1 MGLRMIKKI
10 KEINKLGIFDSYK
23 WKCSKEF
30 NRYNICFG
38 FNGSGKSTLSNL
50 FNLIATN
57 DNFSPE
63 QKEELYNDLKTTE
76 TSSEVK
82 FNNNLTYPTKPNQE
96 NKKIYVFNSNFI
108 ANHVYDGSVGK
119 MSKFNVKETFLEDP
133 TIKTLNTE
141 IETKTA
147 EKTNKEAE
155 KTKIIEKFDEIK
167 RTYNAVYREHFPN
180 RQLRVGN
187 DVPAIETLREKSK
200 EEIEKTIAQKI
211 AEYKLSEKQ
220 AELEYDIDAISTLSF
235 KKINIDIE
243 RISMLLKQTAKEKA
257 TKYLAQKI
265 ELYKKEIEEEK
276 SDKIE
281 PWFKLGEQLLKI
293 SKEKDNSICPV
304 CKTDLSTSID
314 SLIAEFADYFDK
326 SYLEFVD
333 ELKTIKEFIDTA
345 IEDLNTNESNSE
357 TIKTFGTKYDTFIE
371 IKYPELE
378 QVEIKTVL
386 SNIQKQIIS
395 KQGDSSKKI
404 TIEIEPIKALI
415 ETYNNNIEKLNSFKD
430 NMLTNLRNQK
440 IDPTKLDREIRNLY
454 TDLIYLDLNGTE
466 EEKRIEKFHTA
477 TSEIA
482 TISSEISELTDK
494 KVQRLKEL
502 KMEAKKVGEYLAKL
516 GITHFT
522 IDLREGE
529 DENNILIKYKGY
541 DEAKK
546 RLQNTLS
553 EGEKTALAFAYF
565 MSKVTTEV
573 TNKGQTII
581 VIDDPISS
589 LDDNRLYSTAYLIY
603 EEFKDYKQLFV
614 FSHNMLFLKYLNP
627 FFKKE
632 KETFFI
638 NNGGI
643 EDLPASLENFQSPY
657 FYMLESIINFKKEAQ
672 PDYDDARKF
681 LPNYIRR
688 ILETFFSFKYA
699 KLSRVRSKNQ
709 SPGLDDF
716 INDIINFES
725 LPDVAVG
732 RITKTTIKSKL
743 TIINKVCD
751 SFSHGNM
758 QQLDE
763 CNFISN
769 ETLKE
774 IATDTL
780 DIIEFF
786 DSIHKEKIE
795 ELTNPVTEE
804 TTE

>member
-1 MGLRMIKKI
+1 MIKKI
-10 KEINKLGIFDSYK
+10 EEINKLGIFENYK

-30 NRYNICFG
+30 NRYNVCFG
-38 FNGSGKSTLSNL
+38 FNGSGKSTLSNF

-57 DNFSPE
+57 GNFSQE
-63 QKEELYNDLKTTE
+63 QKEELFKDIKTTE
-76 TSSEVK
+76 NGSEVK
-82 FNNNLTYPTKPNQE
+82 FKNNLTYPTKPNQE

-108 ANHVYDGSVGK
+108 ANHVYDGTVGK
-119 MSKFNVKETFLEDP
+119 MSKFNVKETVLEDP
-133 TIKTLNTE
+133 TIKTLNTD
-141 IETKTA
+141 IETKTT
-147 EKTNKEAE
+147 EKKSKETD
-155 KTKIIEKFDEIK
+155 KTKITEKFDEIK
-167 RTYNAVYREHFPN
+167 KRYNAVYREHFPN
-180 RQLRVGN
+180 RQLRAGN
-187 DVPAIETLREKSK
+187 VIPAITALPKKSK
-200 EEIEKTIAQKI
+200 AEIEQTITQKI

-220 AELEYDIDAISTLSF
+220 AELESDIVKISELSF
-235 KKINIDIE
+235 EKVEIDLEKIS
-243 RISMLLKQTAKEKA
+243 RLLEQSAKENA
-257 TKYLAQKI
+257 TDNLTENI

-304 CKTDLSTSID
+304 CKTDLTTSID
-314 SLIAEFADYFDK
+314 NLIAEFADYFDK
-326 SYLEFVD
+326 SYLDFV
-333 ELKTIKEFIDTA
+333 EQLKTLKENIDSS
-345 IEDLNTNESNSE
+345 IEYQKTNESNTSSL
-357 TIKTFGTKYDTFIE
+357 KSYGDKYDKFIE

-378 QVEIKTVL
+378 QAEIKTDL
-386 SNIQKQIIS
+386 SELQNHIAS
-395 KQGDSSKKI
+395 KQGNSSKKI
-404 TIEIEPIKALI
+404 TVDIEPIKTLI
-415 ETYNNNIEKLNSFKD
+415 EVYNSNIEKLNSFK
-430 NMLTNLRNQK
+430 NNTLTNLRNQK
-440 IDPTKLDREIRNLY
+440 IDPTKIDREIRDRY
-454 TDLIYLDLNGTE
+454 TELIYLDLNGTT

-477 TSEIA
+477 TSEISTIA
-482 TISSEISELTDK
+482 TTISELTDK

-529 DENNILIKYKGY
+529 EENNILIKYKGN
-541 DEAKK
+541 DETKK

-589 LDDNRLYSTAYLIY
+589 LDDNRLYSTAFLIHD
-603 EEFKDYKQLFV
+603 EFKDFKQLFV
-614 FSHNMLFLKYLNP
+614 LSHNMLFLKYINP
-627 FFKKE
+627 FFKKNE
-632 KETFFI
+632 KETFLI
-638 NNGGI
+638 NKGKI

-657 FYMLESIINFKKEAQ
+657 FYMLESIVNFKSKAE
-672 PDYDDARKF
+672 PDYEDARKF

-699 KLSRVRSKNQ
+699 QLSNDRGQ
-709 SPGLDDF
+709 TPGLPNFIFEIIDYETIDDKT
-716 INDIINFES
+716 
-725 LPDVAVG
+725 VG
-732 RITKTTIKSKL
+732 SITKANLKSKL
-743 TIINKVCD
+743 NSINKVCD
-751 SFSHGNM
+751 NFSHGNM

-763 CNFISN
+763 CNFISD

-786 DSIHKEKIE
+786 DNMHKENIE
-795 ELTNPVTEE
+795 ELINPVVAEATE
-804 TTE
+804 

>member
-1 MGLRMIKKI
+1 MIKKI
-10 KEINKLGIFDSYK
+10 EEINKLGIFDSYQ

-38 FNGSGKSTLSNL
+38 FNGSGKTTLSNL
-50 FNLIATN
+50 FNLIASNT
-57 DNFSPE
+57 NFSQE
-63 QKEELYNDLKTTE
+63 EKKELFEDIKTVNLGA
-76 TSSEVK
+76 EVK
-82 FNNNLTYPTKPNQE
+82 FSSNLVYPPQNNQN
-96 NKKIYVFNSNFI
+96 NKNIYVFNSNFI
-108 ANHVYDGSVGK
+108 ANHVYDGTVGK
-119 MSKFNVKETFLEDP
+119 MSKFNVKETVLEDP
-133 TIKTLNTE
+133 TIKNLNTE
-141 IETKTA
+141 IETKTT
-147 EKTNKEAE
+147 EKKNKEAE
-155 KTKIIEKFDEIK
+155 KTKITEKFDEIK
-167 RTYNAVYREHFPN
+167 RKYNAVYREHFPN

-187 DVPAIETLREKSK
+187 EIPAVNAIPKKSK
-200 EEIEKTIAQKI
+200 AEIEQTIAQKI
-211 AEYKLSEKQ
+211 AEYNLIEKQ
-220 AELEYDIDAISTLSF
+220 AELESDITKISELSF
-235 KKINIDIE
+235 VKINIDLEKISKVLEQSAKENATDSLKE
-243 RISMLLKQTAKEKA
+243 RI
-257 TKYLAQKI
+257 
-265 ELYKKEIEEEK
+265 ELFQNEIEEDK

-281 PWFKLGEQLLKI
+281 PWYELGEELLKI
-293 SKEKDNSICPV
+293 SKDKNKNLCPV
-304 CKTDLSTSID
+304 CKTDLTNSID
-314 SLIAEFADYFDK
+314 SLIAEFANYFDK
-326 SYLEFVD
+326 SYLEFV
-333 ELKTIKEFIDTA
+333 EQLKTLKENIESSIKYQIA
-345 IEDLNTNESNSE
+345 NESN
-357 TIKTFGTKYDTFIE
+357 IKLLKGYGEKYDKFIE
-371 IKYPELE
+371 IKFPELE
-378 QVEIKTVL
+378 QAEIKTVL
-386 SNIQKQIIS
+386 SELQKQIIS
-395 KQGDSSKKI
+395 KQGNSSKKI
-404 TIEIEPIKALI
+404 IIDIEPIKAPI
-415 ETYNNNIEKLNSFKD
+415 ETNNNNIEKLNSFKD

-440 IDPTKLDREIRNLY
+440 IDPTKLDREIRDLY

-529 DENNILIKYKGY
+529 DENNILIKYKGN
-541 DEAKK
+541 DETKK

-725 LPDVAVG
+725 LPDITVG
-732 RITKTTIKSKL
+732 RITKANIKNKL
-743 TIINKVCD
+743 TIINKICD
-751 SFSHGNM
+751 NFSHGNM

-795 ELTNPVTEE
+795 ELTNPVT
-804 TTE
+804 